1 MSTKSTIAAEIN
13 SIIKSRSPS
22 PLETPKTMS
31 LVVQLGACNN
41 NIISNQQSSPLAAT
55 AVASPNKTVRQ
66 FSTSSE
72 LVASAASSHNNNSH
86 INHVDVINNAQ
97 NTIPIPQ
104 QTSLVVTSQFQ
115 TIYKRSLSTTNQL
128 TKHSTSSSAV
138 VTTNGSQPSQR
149 LQTLNVQRAAAVQL
163 SHIAPQSKVQV
174 ISNVVVPKNTNYVLN
189 KAPPPTVR
197 QNNTTV
203 VGNKQI
209 ITSGVVT
216 QQQPSVNH
224 RTLSNTGGNTIKS
237 PQILNNFALQTKS
250 QNYITATTV
259 QPLSSNRGGENIQ
272 NNNQNRTIT
281 KFSPQTTP
289 QTHVISRV
297 IAPITKTQPLKV
309 NTSSMVVQQ
318 RPGTNP
324 GIKTLPPQI
333 SPPTT
338 LNNNKTVQNSRIQN
352 NIVVQQRSGGIKTI
366 PPQRYGKAPPSVP
379 KITGNALKHNN
390 FIVKNSI
397 VQQQQPRQNLLSPK
411 SKHHQLIVQQA
422 PSRINSVN
430 SSTNVVKF
438 HGQYAQET
446 NSQQQQT
453 SAALPSVTV
462 VRTVASYE
470 DNNVPSSIANSLFS
484 PNSVSNNRNSVTNS
498 NHDELSQESYL
509 SEDDV
514 ISEVRPDYSNCNINP
529 VLFDHNY
536 HLPPPDSPP
545 VSPAA
550 KPPLSPLESSENHH
564 SHHHHEPS
572 NLAGLNVA
580 QTSPNF
586 LQYASKRPS
595 EVQDD
600 DAGSTISSDA
610 GREVEPEGEE
620 TETAPEGEGDE
631 DSVTRCICEFEHDD
645 GYMICCDKCF
655 VWQHVDCMFI
665 DRTNIQEEYLCER
678 CEPRRVDR
686 QRARA
691 IQLRKREEILNNG
704 SSSDTSSGSSLLEN
718 TGLNNN
724 IAPNKKRPNNL
735 STHPQGAVI
744 GQTPQSTVV
753 SRNRKNETTPTR
765 NHRPLSA
772 LQRRSRRDLQ
782 QQTGSQR
789 NNSSSSVR
797 KNSVVKRRQE
807 RKVQSKRKTKTRR
820 QQKSQENNDE
830 SQEFWD
836 RNSRENST
844 NSVVQ
849 LRQWIEN
856 YEEAVT
862 NHYSPEL
869 RARIMKTKDQ
879 QNADSKVNLNSLVQ
893 ASANVHK
900 CRTIPQMNLG
910 TKILVSTMFL
920 PPNTPIIELRGKYML
935 GSPQPPGG
943 PGGGNNISGSNSSNV
958 LGRHHTTQR
967 PGPFLFF
974 YKLPKDGTE
983 VCVDTRTYGN
993 DARFVR
999 RSCKPNAEV
1008 RHCIEKGTLH
1018 LYLVSLNAIEKNTE
1032 LTIRHESY
1040 TMGFSTSSIVSC
1052 ACGSPGQ
1059 CSVNTM
1065 ATQQQSPV
1073 AASNATVVATSNVKS
1088 SSEKSSSTTMV
1099 TRRSNG
1105 IVHDLV
1111 ELGTQRKRR
1120 GRRTTSASEQELT
1133 SPTISTIATK
1143 ASPVNI
1149 TPIPPQ
1155 PMSPIPV
1162 VEPTVQSIPTTV
1174 DVVVSPPPPQS
1185 PVVSPV
1191 PTPPVIQSPVGVPTR
1206 RSSLNSRAVGKS
1218 EEKNENTTPP
1228 NNAVA
1233 SPSDKTQERE
1243 TVKDKKKMTREER
1256 KMEAIMKAFER
1267 LEKQEQR
1274 KQESKTRQAHR
1285 RESDPPLIDHSLNEM
1300 RSKRKKRKG
1309 RSRTI
1314 STNSSSN
1321 LNLSIK
1327 RRTRVNST
1335 DSYMTS
1341 GDDSSLTSPPLPSS
1355 SHDNDVSNS
1364 RNSIDAE
1371 INTNP
1376 TIETTIN
1383 SIDIETGN
1391 QTARNDE
1398 EILEKSFQDVQH
1410 MSTEGHAAGLLLAL
1424 ANGGGHNEDHLKSP
1438 IRDPDTYS
1446 SAGSMQ
1452 SSPGTPVSSNCLLV
1466 AAAVEQITP
1475 GFKFPKTKK
1484 AIMNEWLNKSPE
1496 SSVSQLPQQS
1506 TSPVVTSIPTTLS
1519 LQTQSAS
1526 SRPLELQTTS
1536 LSVSPLTTSEV
1547 TSSPCRQS
1555 LATLVQAANICSASS
1570 AAHPTGGNAKK
1581 RWLRQAISE
1590 ECDSPNSRPESPHAP
1605 EMIAPPK
1612 KRRLARESL
1621 SSEQSF
1627 TPPTTPTRPNSL
1639 NVLNDDYDG
1648 DQMLGN
1654 DEEYYEEKISND
1666 YPESTKMLVDDNN
1679 STPSTPMNSSPISSP
1694 KKTGKNKNHNIQE
1707 NGFSPSQ
1714 RDDMI
1719 ESPVAEKNDKRN
1731 STEELSP
1738 LSTTASLPPPNNLSL
1753 DPRLRY
1759 ESPQHCLGKVEET
1772 LQLLESWTYTPKN
1785 TANESIPPAKRKLS
1799 ISEYRQRK
1807 QQVGSGGT
1815 TPCSDKG
1822 FLESTSSSSLNTG
1835 VSISVSDINSSIST
1849 PESPRPIAR
1858 TRTNSASSA
1867 TSSLSS
1873 DDDIQKDTTQ
1883 LVLDLPEKD
1892 KSIIIVA
1899 PAFNSA
1905 PTHLERQREN
1915 LTARLKREFGLFVP
1929 EDDESKKNI
1938 TLGGETSLLGQRLS
1952 LRTSSFLTT
1961 PPSSSIAIEE
1971 SPVSRSAVIPP
1982 SIITEATENSNS
1994 ATLTIPPPSTTI
2006 TVDIPSKVL
2015 EPTTASTYL
2024 SSTDTSHLYPTPPAI
2039 PNGAGTYGG
2048 KNVAV
2053 PSMNFITPFDNP
2065 VYPNTTYYTGFPT
2078 GKTSYLNNETP
2089 NSTTTNT
2096 DSSIPTTYSY
2106 LKSSAVARK

>member
-1 MSTKSTIAAEIN
+1 MSTKSTIPVEIN

-31 LVVQLGACNN
+31 LVVQLGTCNN

-55 AVASPNKTVRQ
+55 AVASPSKTVRQ
-66 FSTSSE
+66 FPTSPE
-72 LVASAASSHNNNSH
+72 LVASAAGGHNNNGHS
-86 INHVDVINNAQ
+86 NHVDVINNA
-97 NTIPIPQ
+97 IPIPQ
-104 QTSLVVTSQFQ
+104 QTSLVVTTSQFQ
-115 TIYKRSLSTTNQL
+115 TVYKRSLSTTNQL
-128 TKHSTSSSAV
+128 TKHSTSSSAI
-138 VTTNGSQPSQR
+138 VTTNGGQPSQR

-203 VGNKQI
+203 VGNKQV
-209 ITSGVVT
+209 ITSSVVT

-224 RTLSNTGGNTIKS
+224 RTLSNAGGNTIKS

-259 QPLSSNRGGENIQ
+259 QPLNSNQQQRGGENIQ

-281 KFSPQTTP
+281 KFTSQPTP

-309 NTSSMVVQQ
+309 NTSSMVIQQ
-318 RPGTNP
+318 RPGVNS

-333 SPPTT
+333 SPPT
-338 LNNNKTVQNSRIQN
+338 LNNNKNVQNSRIQN

-366 PPQRYGKAPPSVP
+366 PPQRYGKAPLSSAS
-379 KITGNALKHNN
+379 KITSNSLKQNN
-390 FIVKNSI
+390 FIVKNAI

-411 SKHHQLIVQQA
+411 SKHQLIVQQA
-422 PSRINSVN
+422 PNRLNSVN
-430 SSTNVVKF
+430 SNNVVKF

-453 SAALPSVTV
+453 SGALPSVTV

-470 DNNVPSSIANSLFS
+470 DNNVPSSIANTLFS
-484 PNSVSNNRNSVTNS
+484 PNSASNNRNSVTNS

-545 VSPAA
+545 VSPVA
-550 KPPLSPLESSENHH
+550 KPHLSPLESSENHH
-564 SHHHHEPS
+564 SHHHHESS
-572 NLAGLNVA
+572 NLSGLNVS
-580 QTSPNF
+580 QTSPSF
-586 LQYASKRPS
+586 LQYASKRPG
-595 EVQDD
+595 EIQDD

-724 IAPNKKRPNNL
+724 IPPNKKRPNNL
-735 STHPQGAVI
+735 ATHPQGAVI
-744 GQTPQSTVV
+744 GQTPQSAIVN
-753 SRNRKNETTPTR
+753 RNRKNDTTPTR

-772 LQRRSRRDLQ
+772 SQRRSRRDLQ
-782 QQTGSQR
+782 QQTSSQR

-797 KNSVVKRRQE
+797 KNSAVKRRQE

-820 QQKSQENNDE
+820 QQKSQDNNDE

-836 RNSRENST
+836 RNTRENST

-900 CRTIPQMNLG
+900 CRTIPQVNLG
-910 TKILVSTMFL
+910 TKILVSTMYL

-943 PGGGNNISGSNSSNV
+943 PGGGNNVIGSNSSNV

-1032 LTIRHESY
+1032 LTIRHDTYNVGS
-1040 TMGFSTSSIVSC
+1040 STSNIMSC
-1052 ACGSPGQ
+1052 ACSNPEQ
-1059 CSVNTM
+1059 CSVNT
-1065 ATQQQSPV
+1065 TTQQQQSPV
-1073 AASNATVVATSNVKS
+1073 VTSNATAAVATANVKS

-1105 IVHDLV
+1105 VVHDLV

-1120 GRRTTSASEQELT
+1120 GRRTTSTSEQELT
-1133 SPTISTIATK
+1133 SPTSSTVATK
-1143 ASPVNI
+1143 VSPVNT

-1162 VEPTVQSIPTTV
+1162 VEPVAQSAPTPM
-1174 DVVVSPPPPQS
+1174 DVVVSPTPPPPPPPTQPS

-1191 PTPPVIQSPVGVPTR
+1191 PTPPVIQPPVGGPTR

-1218 EEKNENTTPP
+1218 EEKNENITLPTNAAATP
-1228 NNAVA
+1228 
-1233 SPSDKTQERE
+1233 SEKTQQRE
-1243 TVKDKKKMTREER
+1243 TDKKDKKKMTREER

-1285 RESDPPLIDHSLNEM
+1285 RESDPPLIDHSINEM

-1309 RSRTI
+1309 RARTI

-1321 LNLSIK
+1321 LNMSIK

-1364 RNSIDAE
+1364 RNSIDSE
-1371 INTNP
+1371 INNNP
-1376 TIETTIN
+1376 TVDGTTN
-1383 SIDIETGN
+1383 SIDIETEN
-1391 QTARNDE
+1391 QTTRNDE

-1424 ANGGGHNEDHLKSP
+1424 ANGGGQLNEDHLKSP
-1438 IRDPDTYS
+1438 IRDPDTCS
-1446 SAGSMQ
+1446 SAGSVQ

-1506 TSPVVTSIPTTLS
+1506 TGTVVTSIPTTLT
-1519 LQTQSAS
+1519 LQTQTTSS

-1547 TSSPCRQS
+1547 TSSSPCRQS
-1555 LATLVQAANICSASS
+1555 LATLVQAANICSSS
-1570 AAHPTGGNAKK
+1570 TVAHPTGGNAKK

-1639 NVLNDDYDG
+1639 NVMNEDYEC
-1648 DQMLGN
+1648 DQILGN
-1654 DEEYYEEKISND
+1654 DEEYYEETTE
-1666 YPESTKMLVDDNN
+1666 PTKMLVDDNN
-1679 STPSTPMNSSPISSP
+1679 STPPTPMNSSPISSP
-1694 KKTGKNKNHNIQE
+1694 KKAGKIRSNNIQE

-1714 RDDMI
+1714 RDDLI
-1719 ESPVAEKNDKRN
+1719 ESPVVEKNDKRH
-1731 STEELSP
+1731 STEELIP
-1738 LSTTASLPPPNNLSL
+1738 QSTTTVPLPPPNNISL

-1772 LQLLESWTYTPKN
+1772 LQLLESWTYTPKT

-1822 FLESTSSSSLNTG
+1822 FSESTSSSSINTG
-1835 VSISVSDINSSIST
+1835 VSISVSDITSSIST

-1892 KSIIIVA
+1892 KSIISVA

-1938 TLGGETSLLGQRLS
+1938 TIGGETSLLGQRLS

-1961 PPSSSIAIEE
+1961 PPLSTNEE
-1971 SPVSRSAVIPP
+1971 SSVTRSTGIPP
-1982 SIITEATENSNS
+1982 SIITESTENSNS
-1994 ATLTIPPPSTTI
+1994 ATLTVPPASTAI
-2006 TVDIPSKVL
+2006 SVDIPSKVL

-2024 SSTDTSHLYPTPPAI
+2024 SSTDTSHLYPTPSVI
-2039 PNGAGTYGG
+2039 PNGAATFSG
-2048 KNVAV
+2048 KNAVV

-2078 GKTSYLNNETP
+2078 ANDSRFELKGVTTKNCDYVNELTKKLP
-2089 NSTTTNT
+2089 GVNQF
-2096 DSSIPTTYSY
+2096 
-2106 LKSSAVARK
+2106 